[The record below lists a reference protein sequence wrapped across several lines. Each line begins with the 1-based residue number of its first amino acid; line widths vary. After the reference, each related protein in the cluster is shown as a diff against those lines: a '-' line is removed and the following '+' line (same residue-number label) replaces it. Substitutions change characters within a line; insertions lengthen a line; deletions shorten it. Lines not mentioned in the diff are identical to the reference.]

1 MDQEQDR
8 VMQTHNGEKTASGDY
23 RRAGRGWRAGA
34 EEVLV
39 EGQEV
44 WDEWTGQS
52 VEDTDWRKGAKDQ
65 WEAMEKAVLRRK
77 RLRSTKECGKRQGL
91 RQGAMSISLWLMSQT
106 VGID

>member
-1 MDQEQDR
+1 MKITAGLAEAEGQE
-8 VMQTHNGEKTASGDY
+8 G
-23 RRAGRGWRAGA
+23 
-34 EEVLV
+34 VLV
-39 EGQEV
+39 EGQKV
-44 WDEWTGQS
+44 WDEWTRQS